1 MKHTKLLF
9 SLLIVV
15 ILAVSISGCSES
27 GSNGGYTTTT
37 KRTVTLIDDVVVVK
51 PLDYEAYRF
60 YLDFPADIK
69 ITLDFREGQD
79 INLYIME
86 EKEYEVWTNGGKA
99 EAYVIREKI
108 GSGTFTDQLPAGT
121 YILVLDNKYSL
132 VTSKT
137 IEIKVIAKEI

>member
-1 MKHTKLLF
+1 MKYVKLLF

-15 ILAVSISGCSES
+15 LLAVSISGCSES
-27 GSNGGYTTTT
+27 GSSGGTSTT
-37 KRTVTLIDDVVVVK
+37 KRTVTLIDDVAVVK

-60 YLDFPADIK
+60 YLDFPANIE
-69 ITLDFREGQD
+69 INLDFREGQD

-99 EAYVIREKI
+99 EAYVIRKKI
-108 GSGTFTDQLPAGT
+108 GSGTFTDQLPTGT
-121 YILVLDNKYSL
+121 YILVLDNRYSL

-137 IEIKVIAKEI
+137 IEIKVVAKEI